1 MALFNFTFTNPTTTN
16 GTSTSNPADHADKI
30 ELCLNE
36 ESILVPATEA
46 QGLSIEALFRKF
58 AQRLGDVERI
68 TRFQCA
74 GQIVEPSDMP
84 KPGLVYRGAVSSE
97 SKG

>member
-16 GTSTSNPADHADKI
+16 GTSTDPADHADKI
-30 ELCLNE
+30 ELCLNDD
-36 ESILVPATEA
+36 SISVLASEA
-46 QGLSIEALFRKF
+46 QGLTIEQLFRKF

-68 TRFQCA
+68 VRFQCA

-84 KPGLVYRGAVSSE
+84 KPGLVYRGAVNAE